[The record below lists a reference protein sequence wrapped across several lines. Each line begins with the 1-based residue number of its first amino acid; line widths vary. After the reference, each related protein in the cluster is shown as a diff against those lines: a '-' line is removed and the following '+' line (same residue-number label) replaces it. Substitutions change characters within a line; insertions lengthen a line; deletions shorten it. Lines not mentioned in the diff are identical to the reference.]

1 MGEVVGLS
9 YKARYA
15 QNILEELD
23 RVLPAERVRAILARA
38 DADFLAHV
46 RRATPVEN
54 VEGRPLVELFRI
66 MRAELGDERYVAW
79 WRDYT
84 TELSRIPLLR
94 SFTQGVIRAL
104 GLSPHTMFKNLPRA
118 RSSLVRFGGSM
129 LYERVDDVSCRLTLT
144 GYPRELIESRIAGI
158 TMRGVYEGVLALG
171 GHAGS
176 ASVEVESVD
185 TGTVVHVVKWATR

>member
-15 QNILEELD
+15 QNILEELE

-38 DADFLAHV
+38 DGAFLAQV
-46 RRATPVEN
+46 QRATPVEN
-54 VEGRPLVELFRI
+54 VEGRPLIELFRI
-66 MRAELGDERYVAW
+66 MRAELGDERYVGW

-84 TELSRIPLLR
+84 LQLSRIPLLK
-94 SFTQGVIRAL
+94 SFTQGIIRAL
-104 GLSPHTMFKNLPRA
+104 GLSPHTLFKNLPRA
-118 RSSLVRFGGSM
+118 RGSLVRFGGAM
-129 LYERVDDVSCRLTLT
+129 LYEKIDDNSARMTLT
-144 GYPRELIESRIAGI
+144 GYPRELLLSGIAGI

-176 ASVEVESVD
+176 AACEAEDVD
-185 TGTVVHVVKWATR
+185 KGVVVHVVKWANR

>member
-1 MGEVVGLS
+1 MGEIVGLS

-23 RVLPAERVRAILARA
+23 RVLPSERVRAILARV
-38 DADFLAHV
+38 DGDFLAHV

-66 MRAELGDERYVAW
+66 MRAELGDDRYVVW

-84 TELSRIPLLR
+84 LQLSRIPLLR
-94 SFTQGVIRAL
+94 TFTQGIIRVL

-118 RSSLVRFGGSM
+118 RGSLVRFGGAM
-129 LYERVDDVSCRLTLT
+129 VYQ
-144 GYPRELIESRIAGI
+144 RI
-158 TMRGVYEGVLALG
+158 
-171 GHAGS
+171 
-176 ASVEVESVD
+176 D
-185 TGTVVHVVKWATR
+185 